1 MFVDSHIN
9 ELWQQVLAEIQ
20 TKLSKPSFDTWLKST
35 KAVSF
40 IDSSLII
47 CAPTNFAKE
56 WLETRYVKMITTTV
70 FECLGKHVEVQFV
83 IEENL
88 PNTGGTSISLSSKES
103 VVLSEDSYPNMMNP
117 KYTFDTF
124 V

>member
-1 MFVDSHIN
+1 MDSHIN

-40 IDSSLII
+40 IDSNLVI

-56 WLETRYVKMITTTV
+56 WLETRYVKMITSTV
-70 FECLGKHVEVQFV
+70 FECLGKQVEVQFV

-88 PNTGGTSISLSSKES
+88 PNHGGTSSFFPLLKKPLFYLKILI
-103 VVLSEDSYPNMMNP
+103 LI
-117 KYTFDTF
+117 
-124 V
+124 